1 MYING
6 MTRVVNGSSRPYRS
20 VLRDRQASETRDR
33 ILDAVVRVMA
43 RGVAELSIPA
53 VAREADVSVRTVYR
67 HFANKRE
74 LLTEL
79 QPYFARRTG
88 METMPAPRS
97 LDELHYGVRTLFTR
111 IHDMG
116 PVGYAALASP
126 LGSQARHLRMTE
138 RRRLIREGVDAI
150 GPDLTEEWRERMARL
165 VAILISS
172 ASLRMWTEHL
182 GLTPDEASDDVAA
195 VIRAVVAGAT

>member
-1 MYING
+1 

-88 METMPAPRS
+88 MEAMPAPRS

-111 IHDMG
+111 IHEMG

-126 LGSQARHLRMTE
+126 IGSTARHLRMAE

-165 VAILISS
+165 VAILTSS

-195 VIRAVVAGAT
+195 VVRAVVTGAT

>member
-1 MYING
+1 MS
-6 MTRVVNGSSRPYRS
+6 RVVNNESSRPYRS
-20 VLRDRQASETRDR
+20 VLRDRQATETSDR

-43 RGVAELSIPA
+43 WGVADLSIPA
-53 VAREADVSVRTVYR
+53 VAREAGVSVRTVYR

-74 LLTEL
+74 LLAAL

-88 METMPAPRS
+88 MDAMPPPRS
-97 LDELHYGVRTLFTR
+97 LDQLHYGVRILFTR

-126 LGSQARHLRMTE
+126 IGSKARQLRMAE
-138 RRRLIREGVDAI
+138 RRQLTRESVDAI
-150 GPDLTEEWRERMARL
+150 GPELTDEWRDRLARL
-165 VAILISS
+165 LVILTSS

-182 GLTPDEASDDVAA
+182 GLTPDDASDDVAA